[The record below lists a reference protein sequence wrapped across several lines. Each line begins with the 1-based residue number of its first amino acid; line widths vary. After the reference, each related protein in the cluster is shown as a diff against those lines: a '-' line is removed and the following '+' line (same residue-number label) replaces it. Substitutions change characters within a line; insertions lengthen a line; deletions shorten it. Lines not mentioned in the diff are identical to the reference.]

1 MNPSRAANLA
11 LALVACGWLLAFY
24 GALSQL
30 GDPAPWVPRAEI
42 EAHRHLS
49 VAILFAGIILLLSA
63 IWLSGYSFSVARR
76 RASLALLAC
85 VVPFIVIFAGTFI
98 RHVAL

>member
-1 MNPSRAANLA
+1 MKPSHAANLA
-11 LALVACGWLLAFY
+11 LVLVVVGWLLSFY

-42 EAHRHLS
+42 EAHRHTS
-49 VAILFAGIILLLSA
+49 VVVLFTGILVLLSA
-63 IWLSGYSFSVARR
+63 IWLSGYSFSVARW

-85 VVPFIVIFAGTFI
+85 VVPFIVIFASTFM